1 MKSHL
6 LEQISRPE
14 RLREIV
20 RMVRDKEA
28 FAAFDLAVKFDISIN
43 VIYRDLKALRSEKL
57 IPKSFKFARKVRSGG
72 L

>member
-1 MKSHL
+1 MTMKSGL

-20 RMVRDKEA
+20 RMVKDKEK

-43 VIYRDLKALRSEKL
+43 VIYRDIKALRDEKL
-57 IPKSFKFARKVRSGG
+57 LPKSFKFARKVRA
-72 L
+72 